1 MNINNKVIDNH
12 LKFES
17 ERFRNEC
24 LNIYKT
30 LVDGNIKTAIQN
42 SYDELYKKIDSE
54 LKNNI
59 MKSIGGKDLYD
70 YSEIHTPE
78 ILEYV
83 NERSYITNNYNN
95 ITREKFS
102 SFKTINDTFEGLYLF
117 NKNEI
122 ERRYA
127 GGNDWNYYQ
136 KQLLHINNIKEK
148 FGKLILNERLILGYC
163 NIKYMKI
170 DKYVKCNRNGEL
182 LYDDNSDDITGH
194 NGIKIKIRNYIFLTN
209 FGRLVKYTYY
219 HHSENNGIYTNT
231 TDFDIKNSSYIEFDF
246 WIPTDYIRILQLTK
260 PDNIEEV
267 LKCMKDTLY
276 NRKIVPLYVKDI
288 VERNEVLESKYEE
301 YEKGNE
307 KYIKDKEEFEKE
319 TKPYVD
325 LYKDKED
332 LHKLREELKLEKEK
346 LKLVAIKL
354 EMDKKKFEE
363 DMAMIKDMNI
373 SDIFRK

>member
-24 LNIYKT
+24 FNIYKT

-70 YSEIHTPE
+70 YSEIRTPE
-78 ILEYV
+78 IFEYIDEDRDIDIYRLS
-83 NERSYITNNYNN
+83 NENLR
-95 ITREKFS
+95 K
-102 SFKTINDTFEGLYLF
+102 FKTINEKLKYIGEYYQSYNQSNIRGYDPPG
-117 NKNEI
+117 
-122 ERRYA
+122 
-127 GGNDWNYYQ
+127 DNYYRNIIE
-136 KQLLHINNIKEK
+136 KNILDIKVYNNYINNEVIICGYNRQSEKKYGENGTPFPNECIK
-148 FGKLILNERLILGYC
+148 GCLERC
-163 NIKYMKI
+163 DKI
-170 DKYVKCNRNGEL
+170 
-182 LYDDNSDDITGH
+182 
-194 NGIKIKIRNYIFLTN
+194 IKIHYIFLTN
-209 FGRLVKYTYY
+209 YGRLIEYLVYGEKNNNNPSYPYMPSSVGLFTYKYTA
-219 HHSENNGIYTNT
+219 
-231 TDFDIKNSSYIEFDF
+231 FDF

-276 NRKIVPLYVKDI
+276 NRKIVPLYVKEI

-332 LHKLREELKLEKEK
+332 LHKLREELKLEKDK

-373 SDIFRK
+373 SDILNK